1 MRIALRGLGTLRS
14 TLRSTKRRN
23 ACIERYEI
31 CVNGS
36 PRSPSGARS
45 CSTKGLARC
54 DVRTNQYATDRSS
67 RPVVNSLNESDPF
80 SDRMK
85 FFEELLGLLRDHRSP
100 APPELRPHQSRVA
113 EPAEVHIKP
122 GGLQHFRQVIGS
134 AVRPPGSPGFA
145 CPFPLEVA
153 RPRTPQ

>member
-1 MRIALRGLGTLRS
+1 MLAYSGTRFAQADPPDP
-14 TLRSTKRRN
+14 RVERDHARRR
-23 ACIERYEI
+23 AWR
-31 CVNGS
+31 VV
-36 PRSPSGARS
+36 
-45 CSTKGLARC
+45 T
-54 DVRTNQYATDRSS
+54 VRTNQYATDRSS

-100 APPELRPHQSRVA
+100 APPELLRHQSRVA
-113 EPAEVHIKP
+113 EPAEVHVKP